1 LNLIDFE
8 VLFRYYK
15 IIKHNRG
22 VVGLL
27 TTERQEVILNL
38 LAEKKTIKIQDVID
52 ITNASESTIRRDLT
66 ELENQHK
73 LTRIHGGAT
82 VNERKRHEHSIVD
95 KSTRN
100 LQEKIG
106 IAKYAASLI
115 EDEDCIYLDAGTT
128 IFQMI
133 PFLSNKEVVVVTN
146 GLTHVDTLVK
156 HGITTYLTGGYVKGK
171 TSALVGPQTIQSLEN
186 YRFDK
191 CFLGANGF
199 HEEFG
204 YTTPDPDEAAVK
216 KLASDLAEKTFVLAD
231 HSKYE
236 KVSFAKVDDIKNA
249 TLLTGKLEKVSL
261 EKLKEKTTVKVVL
274 I

>member
-1 LNLIDFE
+1 M
-8 VLFRYYK
+8 
-15 IIKHNRG
+15 
-22 VVGLL
+22 

-52 ITNASESTIRRDLT
+52 VTNASESTIRRDLT

-82 VNERKRHEHSIVD
+82 VNERKIHEHSILD

-100 LQEKIG
+100 LQEKID
-106 IAKYAASLI
+106 IAKYASSLI

-128 IFQMI
+128 TLQII
-133 PFLSNKEVVVVTN
+133 PFLVHKEVVVVTN
-146 GLTHVDTLVK
+146 GFTHVEALVK
-156 HGITTYLTGGYVKGK
+156 HGITTYLTGGFVKGK

-204 YTTPDPDEAAVK
+204 YTTPDPEEAAVK
-216 KLASDLAEKTFVLAD
+216 QLASKLAEKTYILAD
-231 HSKYE
+231 QSKYG
-236 KVSFAKVDDIKNA
+236 KVSFAKIDDLENA
-249 TLLTGKLEKVSL
+249 ALLTGNLENHTI
-261 EKLKEKTTVKVVL
+261 EKLKKMTTVKV